1 LQTTRFP
8 QGVGTM
14 SMMPLGW
21 FQRIDHRLI
30 HQTGWKVHPRKIII
44 AILHVPGPIGIWG
57 ESPTGSSRSEAWWG
71 RVARSREPIL

>member
-1 LQTTRFP
+1 LPTTRFP

-44 AILHVPGPIGIWG
+44 AILHKLGTIGH
-57 ESPTGSSRSEAWWG
+57 PG
-71 RVARSREPIL
+71 RVSQGQPANGKAVGEGREK